1 VTVKANDDDT
11 AKKALAAIGRAGDH
25 GTSNS
30 KNLVIRARK
39 AKDKKITDR
48 KVPGLHLCCGACVN
62 AVDKVVSS
70 VDGATGHDAAKGA
83 KVVTVKGKKKK
94 KG

>member
-1 VTVKANDDDT
+1 
-11 AKKALAAIGRAGDH
+11 
-25 GTSNS
+25 
-30 KNLVIRARK
+30 
-39 AKDKKITDR
+39 
-48 KVPGLHLCCGACVN
+48 GLHLCCGACVK